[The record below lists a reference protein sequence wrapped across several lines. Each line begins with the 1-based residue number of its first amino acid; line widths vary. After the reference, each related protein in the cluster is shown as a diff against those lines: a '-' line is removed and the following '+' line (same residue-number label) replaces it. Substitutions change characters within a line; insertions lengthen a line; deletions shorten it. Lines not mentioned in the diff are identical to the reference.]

1 MKSNL
6 PQLNISR
13 VTGRSGLTALTWPH
27 KKGTK
32 IGVFIRYASVWADG
46 LENKMKELCQWPDV
60 FFHKHHHEHI
70 WKKLK
75 TFTSYA
81 LHRNWVNRWNSK
93 LCKPEILRN
102 NHRLWSCLQCASKPK
117 RKLISKTWTESDE
130 FTVRRQNFQQQT
142 SRWWLALQWRRHG
155 ASVWQVT

>member
-46 LENKMKELCQWPDV
+46 LENEMKELCQWPDV
-60 FFHKHHHEHI
+60 FFRKHHHEHI

-81 LHRNWVNRWNSK
+81 LHRNQCPLFIFAVTEWIDEILSSASLRFYETTIACGPVFNVLQNRNESWSPKHELKVMNLLFGGKIFNSK
-93 LCKPEILRN
+93 NRG
-102 NHRLWSCLQCASKPK
+102 
-117 RKLISKTWTESDE
+117 DE
-130 FTVRRQNFQQQT
+130 
-142 SRWWLALQWRRHG
+142 
-155 ASVWQVT
+155 